1 MKIAYQ
7 GEPGAYSEDAV
18 ASAFPGSEPVSCET
32 VRAAFALAVSG
43 GVEFSVVPMENSQ
56 AGSINETYD
65 LLLHE
70 ERLRIVGEVVVRVD
84 HALLGVPGAT
94 LKEINR
100 VYSHPQAL
108 AQSEEFLAELHAEIV
123 PVLDTAGAARK
134 VAEAGKPQEA
144 AVASVRAGEL
154 QGLTVLAER
163 IQTHKENF
171 TKFVVVGDH
180 QPGGAA
186 EADRTSLVFAV
197 ADKPGSLFACL
208 EPYAR
213 EGINLTKLESRP
225 RPGAPF
231 EYVFYMDL
239 EAGENDPR
247 TARVF
252 EDMRPH
258 TSMLKVLGSYP
269 AWREPAG

>member
-18 ASAFPGSEPVSCET
+18 ASAFPTSEPIPCET
-32 VRAAFALAVSG
+32 VRAAFAHAASG
-43 GVEFSVVPMENSQ
+43 ETDFSVVPMENSQ

-70 ERLRIVGEVVVRVD
+70 DDLRIVGEVVVRVD
-84 HALLGVPGAT
+84 HALLGLPGAT
-94 LKEINR
+94 LEGIKR

-108 AQSEEFLAELHAEIV
+108 AQCGEFLTELHAEIV
-123 PVLDTAGAARK
+123 PVLDTAGAARR
-134 VAEAGKPQEA
+134 VAESKDTDEA

-163 IQTHKENF
+163 IQTDKENF
-171 TKFVVVGDH
+171 TKFAVIGNSDPELGD
-180 QPGGAA
+180 
-186 EADRTSLVFAV
+186 ADKTSLVFAV

-225 RPGAPF
+225 RPGAAF

-239 EAGENDPR
+239 EAGANDPR
-247 TARVF
+247 VAAVLV
-252 EDMRPH
+252 DMRPH

-269 AWREPAG
+269 AWRG

>member
-18 ASAFPGSEPVSCET
+18 ASAFPGSEPVPCET
-32 VRAAFALAVSG
+32 VRAAFAHAASG
-43 GVEFSVVPMENSQ
+43 DVDFSVVPMENSQ
-56 AGSINETYD
+56 AGSINETYE

-70 ERLRIVGEVVVRVD
+70 DRLRIVGEVVVRVD
-84 HALLGVPGAT
+84 HALLGVPGAS
-94 LKEINR
+94 LEGIKR

-134 VAEAGKPQEA
+134 VAEAANSEEA

-154 QGLTVLAER
+154 QGLSVLAER

-180 QPGGAA
+180 GAGLG
-186 EADRTSLVFAV
+186 DDDTTSLVFAV

-239 EAGENDPR
+239 EAAEVDPR
-247 TARVF
+247 AARVF

-258 TSMLKVLGSYP
+258 TSMLKILGSYP
-269 AWREPAG
+269 AWRDRAG